1 MSYQTFI
8 TSDGKEFIT
17 ADNKIFTVK
26 VEVELKKDDSGK
38 LVVTNINE
46 KNENLS
52 LIKKELI
59 EPIKDY
65 FESHFFI
72 GISPASE
79 LCLNALGAGQKIADL
94 PKRKNQINHNTKYEV
109 MKNDDGSKRIISL
122 VNKNTRISL
131 EISDIEKITGNNKTA
146 KKLFI
151 FALIKANKQ
160 AIYNGELTK
169 DHISFSLKELV
180 EIGFYKA
187 LNSARKGFKS
197 GMDTLTSMKIKG
209 SLKKSNTKKIEIESL
224 EVLFTGAKINKNQCY
239 IFFNTR
245 INWNFLLQYFTI
257 LPKYYFK
264 LSNKA
269 SDLIYYIFYLARQ
282 NVNNIEKNGYFTIS
296 LRAIQH
302 KLQLPNENGLNNPQR
317 DIKDAIENAIEQIEE
332 EHAKYYKNTELSI
345 LPVYNE
351 KDSIIDYLENG
362 YLKIGLTGNLAK
374 KFIEIN
380 KIKTKKIETIKKIKN
395 PEKTNN
401 Q

>member
-1 MSYQTFI
+1 M
-8 TSDGKEFIT
+8 
-17 ADNKIFTVK
+17 
-26 VEVELKKDDSGK
+26 
-38 LVVTNINE
+38 
-46 KNENLS
+46 KNEN
-52 LIKKELI
+52 
-59 EPIKDY
+59 
-65 FESHFFI
+65 
-72 GISPASE
+72 G
-79 LCLNALGAGQKIADL
+79 N
-94 PKRKNQINHNTKYEV
+94 
-109 MKNDDGSKRIISL
+109 KRIISL
-122 VNKNTRISL
+122 TNKNTKISL
-131 EISDIEKITGNNKTA
+131 EISDIEKLTGNNKTA
-146 KKLFI
+146 KKLFV
-151 FALIKANKQ
+151 FALIKANEQ

-180 EIGFYKA
+180 EIGFYKV

-224 EVLFTGAKINKNQCY
+224 EVLFTGAKISKNQCY

-282 NVNNIEKNGYFTIS
+282 NAKNIEKNGYFTIS

-302 KLQLPNENGLNNPQR
+302 KLQLPNENGINNPQR

-345 LPVYNE
+345 LPVYNK
-351 KDSIIDYLENG
+351 KDSITDYLENG
-362 YLKIGLTGNLAK
+362 YLKIGLTGDFAK

-380 KIKTKKIETIKKIKN
+380 QIKNEKIQAIKKVKN
-395 PEKTNN
+395 KKLENKK
-401 Q
+401 

>member
-1 MSYQTFI
+1 MSHQTFI
-8 TSDGKEFIT
+8 TSDGKEFVT
-17 ADNKIFTVK
+17 ADGKPFKVE

-46 KNENLS
+46 KNKNLS
-52 LIKKELI
+52 SIKKELAKS
-59 EPIKDY
+59 IKNY
-65 FESHFFI
+65 FCV
-72 GISPASE
+72 GNSPTSI
-79 LCLNALGAGQKIADL
+79 LCLDTLSAGQNIADL
-94 PKRKNQINHNTKYEV
+94 PERKNQINHNTKYEV
-109 MKNDDGSKRIISL
+109 MKNEDGSRRIISL
-122 VNKNTRISL
+122 VNKNSKISL
-131 EISDIEKITGNNKTA
+131 EISDIEKLTGNNKTA
-146 KKLFI
+146 KKLFV
-151 FALIKANKQ
+151 FAIIKANEQ

-282 NVNNIEKNGYFTIS
+282 HATNIEKNGYFTIS

-332 EHAKYYKNTELSI
+332 EHAKYYKNTELTI

-351 KDSIIDYLENG
+351 EDSITDYLENG
-362 YLKIGLTGNLAK
+362 YLRIGLTGDFAK
-374 KFIEIN
+374 KFTEIN
-380 KIKTKKIETIKKIKN
+380 QIKTEKIKAIKKIKN
-395 PEKTNN
+395 KNPKNLK
-401 Q
+401 